1 MPKIEDM
8 VDFIAAAF
16 MAIDGI
22 NRFVETPDPDE
33 VAYPEKLCS
42 IRAVSGDSSDSRPTT
57 RSVCRGRQLL
67 G

>member
-33 VAYPEKLCS
+33 VGRNCAQ
-42 IRAVSGDSSDSRPTT
+42 SGR
-57 RSVCRGRQLL
+57 
-67 G
+67 